1 MFPRLQYLKLQF
13 NDLFHLDANQYKIP
27 TALPGN
33 WTTGP
38 ERGFPSLSI
47 LTLYPGNEYLCS
59 LPADDGSF
67 QDVNLGE
74 PVAQA
79 AAACCNAVCG
89 GLAMS
94 TVATVVALCMP

>member
-13 NDLFHLDANQYKIP
+13 NSLYYLDLNTHKIP

-33 WTTGP
+33 WTIGP

-47 LTLYPGNEYLCS
+47 LTLYPGNDYLCS

-67 QDVNLGE
+67 EDVNIVEMPGLE
-74 PVAQA
+74 QP
-79 AAACCNAVCG
+79 AV
-89 GLAMS
+89 
-94 TVATVVALCMP
+94 